1 MSESANLVGE
11 VKVVEYYRDYSPP
24 FDASRAVRLLLRH
37 VPAKHLAGVRSVTL
51 TNSRGTRLVR
61 RGKVRWQNRKV
72 KKADCFGFYRAGHLT
87 LLVDQILA
95 GCPRYLLLLRVVP
108 TYAIGEV
115 LYHEIG
121 HHIHR
126 TQRRDLRD
134 KEFVAD
140 EWGKKLLGAFIR
152 KRYWYL
158 SPVAAA
164 YRLFVQL
171 FEGWPRK
178 TA

>member
-1 MSESANLVGE
+1 MSENTNPAAE
-11 VKVVEYYRDYSPP
+11 VMVVEYYRDYSPP
-24 FDASRAVRLLLRH
+24 FDASRAVRLLLHH
-37 VPAKHLAGVRSVTL
+37 VPAKYLAGIRSVTL
-51 TNSRGTRLVR
+51 TNSRSTRLLR
-61 RGKVRWQNRKV
+61 RGKVRWRNRKV
-72 KKADCFGFYRAGHLT
+72 KKADCLGFYRAGHVT
-87 LLVDQILA
+87 LLIDKILLD
-95 GCPRYLLLLRVVP
+95 CPWYLLLLHILP

-126 TQRRDLRD
+126 TQRRDVRD

-140 EWGKKLLGAFIR
+140 EWGKKLLGAFVR

-164 YRLFVQL
+164 YRF
-171 FEGWPRK
+171 FE
-178 TA
+178 